1 MGMSFTV
8 TVFFSTYAV
17 TKIYVLCKTNWL
29 GRRSYSVHSVNIPS
43 SPCIVFLSF
52 SQVTSPVYKER
63 IVTLTNFVLVKL
75 ELDRVV
81 NPTESEVYREGGR
94 AEKRDERKKCW
105 KLSNFLLPYN
115 TPSFFVVVWI
125 LQAGSEE
132 RHLHSWRERH
142 MAKGNFFV
150 VVPHKHC
157 KLYISAFFPLL
168 SSHSPPSRPAH
179 LPSLPSSLSHRSGS
193 VRSPRAQLNWP
204 TPFHICSVW
213 LSQFHCELV
222 QCQPPPLHQWN
233 HEDTDSTEL
242 SSLHSPE
249 FQLAQ

>member
-1 MGMSFTV
+1 M
-8 TVFFSTYAV
+8 
-17 TKIYVLCKTNWL
+17 
-29 GRRSYSVHSVNIPS
+29 
-43 SPCIVFLSF
+43 
-52 SQVTSPVYKER
+52 
-63 IVTLTNFVLVKL
+63 TLTNFVLVKL

-81 NPTESEVYREGGR
+81 NPTESEVYYREGGR
-94 AEKRDERKKCW
+94 AEKSKKCW

-125 LQAGSEE
+125 LQAGPEE

-142 MAKGNFFV
+142 MEKGKFV
-150 VVPHKHC
+150 WWCHVNTIRLCYHSLLPPSSYLHTPLHHT
-157 KLYISAFFPLL
+157 LPTFPL
-168 SSHSPPSRPAH
+168 
-179 LPSLPSSLSHRSGS
+179 SLPLPPLSLSHRSGS